1 MKLFCAN
8 GCEINGKP
16 YYKTREF
23 NRAPDETSCPECGA
37 RLETGMEQRAKK
49 KGGGSLNGGGGGGI
63 SPASDAQREKVRGA
77 LSIISGKGP
86 CDPAHIWDRRLGGC
100 DDPLCVVPLTRFE
113 HRDYEE
119 NRLDILPALIAGGYF
134 AELGHVVTV
143 HEVSP
148 MRLLERTTGETY
160 VTAAAADEALQQLQ
174 GRVAELEAGVR
185 A

>member
-8 GCEINGKP
+8 GCVIDGKP
-16 YYKTREF
+16 YFKTRKFE
-23 NRAPDETSCPECGA
+23 RAADEKHCPECGGF
-37 RLETGMEQRAKK
+37 LETGMQQRAKK
-49 KGGGSLNGGGGGGI
+49 NGGSLSGGGGGI
-63 SPASDAQREKVRGA
+63 SPASDPQREKVRGA

-113 HRDYEE
+113 HREYEE
-119 NRLDILPALIAGGYF
+119 NRLDILPALIAGNYW
-134 AELGHVVTV
+134 AELGHVVEV

-148 MRLLERTTGETY
+148 KRLLERTTGQTY
-160 VTAAAADEALQQLQ
+160 ITAVAADEVMEQLQ
-174 GRVAELEAGVR
+174 ARVVELEAGVR